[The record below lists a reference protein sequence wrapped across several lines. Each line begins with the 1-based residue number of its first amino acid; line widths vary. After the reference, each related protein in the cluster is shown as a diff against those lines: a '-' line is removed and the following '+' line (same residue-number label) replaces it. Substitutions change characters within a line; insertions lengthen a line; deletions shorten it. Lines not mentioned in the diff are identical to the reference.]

1 MQMMRTIG
9 PCPQAICGRTWTP
22 RRHRSLTLAMEKLS
36 RSKPRLGPPLPPP
49 RCADSPPWRRDA
61 PRPAPLPAPGTWRRQ
76 HPFPE
81 AQEEED
87 EEEHKYELPPCEA
100 LPLRLAPA
108 HLPGTEEE
116 SLYLDHSGPLGPST
130 SSAPPPPQPQ
140 PEMVNSLPTHPT
152 PGSHFPLKAA
162 PCLQEVGKQGQP
174 FGRRELD
181 ARTHA
186 VPGPPQKPD
195 EGIYLECEPSPASP
209 QHASAFRHPHGHP
222 RCCLWSSPGFD
233 SDSELPSPDAPSP
246 STKDISGAQAHHSPP
261 GSSECKRL
269 GIEAGEGALDATS
282 KGSSPK
288 QEAPSLYLKVIP
300 HSEATHGL
308 AGRRAS
314 FSSGAVTQNT
324 SAAERSPSSPLRCP
338 GTSGSGCACLYRQA
352 VCWASLGTQRTVTA
366 MQLRAPCSD
375 SKRTGPTPCAPAQA
389 LMAPSP
395 SPWLCFSTAGS
406 STFPSG
412 GWMVGATMPWAG
424 KAGTERSSSP
434 PWPPWSSTTQS
445 TPCRSWT
452 DTAAAGSSPACSS
465 PLSRDATV
473 DVHTHL
479 WPEFAP
485 WAVCLSPLPGLHPS
499 SPTPILCPSPCRAP

>member
-49 RCADSPPWRRDA
+49 RCAVSCPDSPPWRRDA

-162 PCLQEVGKQGQP
+162 PCLQEVGKQGRP

-195 EGIYLECEPSPASP
+195 EGIYLECEPSPVLALTQTLNSQALTPPVPLPRTSVGPRPTIAP
-209 QHASAFRHPHGHP
+209 Q
-222 RCCLWSSPGFD
+222 
-233 SDSELPSPDAPSP
+233 E
-246 STKDISGAQAHHSPP
+246 AQN
-261 GSSECKRL
+261 
-269 GIEAGEGALDATS
+269 GALDATS

-308 AGRRAS
+308 AVRRAS

-324 SAAERSPSSPLRCP
+324 SAAE
-338 GTSGSGCACLYRQA
+338 A

-445 TPCRSWT
+445 SPCRSWT

-485 WAVCLSPLPGLHPS
+485 WAVSLSPLPGLHPC

>member
-49 RCADSPPWRRDA
+49 RCAVSCPDSPPWRRDA

-195 EGIYLECEPSPASP
+195 EGIYLECEPSPVLALTQTLNSQALTPPVPLPRTSVGPRPTIAP
-209 QHASAFRHPHGHP
+209 Q
-222 RCCLWSSPGFD
+222 
-233 SDSELPSPDAPSP
+233 E
-246 STKDISGAQAHHSPP
+246 AQN
-261 GSSECKRL
+261 
-269 GIEAGEGALDATS
+269 GALDATS